1 MLYSK
6 KQERS
11 RRFRLALRMGV
22 PILLLVGILIFYI
35 FRQENYTFHSLDIAL
50 FTIIFF
56 VAIYFIF
63 FLINLGQNETYVDR
77 LTYAFNRD
85 ALLKT
90 LKKGDFKTLVL
101 LRIDN
106 LPFIN
111 DHHGIDRG
119 DKLLRTLVLFLDQH
133 LQSYGIKEPVVGRYH
148 GGDFIVA
155 LQLREKESV
164 AVFEEFSANHKEING
179 ISIEIKYAAV
189 SIEKETDPS
198 AAITHLYDT
207 ISLQKGEKPTQKRA
221 NEERL
226 DIGRLEKEIVEAIE
240 RGNIRPLFFPIKN
253 LSADTVDF
261 FEVAV
266 RLDTETNGLLMPKKF
281 IPVVNRLGL
290 ERTFDEA
297 LFTTLCKVAEE
308 VRSDI
313 RFTFRLSPIS
323 MRYEGFCEKLAQIAV
338 DNRLACSRFDFQL
351 YENRPYK
358 DVTRYKVII
367 EEIKQFGFTV
377 SLENFGAV
385 NASVEY
391 LKKLP
396 VDMVQFDKEFTVGF
410 SNPRQNA
417 LLKGYL
423 QTCRTLG
430 VKTLMRWVDTADLL
444 QALKQLGVDYAQG
457 FAVSNRSLTGETL
470 ISKYGVKS

>member
-11 RRFRLALRMGV
+11 RRFRLALRMGI
-22 PILLLVGILIFYI
+22 PILLLMSILIFYVI
-35 FRQENYTFHSLDIAL
+35 RQKNFAFTSLEIAL
-50 FTIIFF
+50 FATIAYIA
-56 VAIYFIF
+56 VYFIF

-77 LTYAFNRD
+77 LTDAFNRD

-106 LPFIN
+106 LPYIN

-119 DKLLRTLVLFLDQH
+119 DKLLKTLVLFLDQH

-155 LQLREKESV
+155 LHLREEESV

-189 SIEKETDPS
+189 SIEKKTDPS
-198 AAITHLYDT
+198 DVITHLYDT

-226 DIGRLEKEIVEAIE
+226 DITLLEKEIVEAIE
-240 RGNIRPLFFPIKN
+240 KRAIYLLFFPIKN
-253 LSADTVDF
+253 LLNDTVDF

-290 ERTFDEA
+290 ERAFDEA
-297 LFTTLCKVAEE
+297 LFTTLCKVAKE
-308 VRSDI
+308 VRNDI

-323 MRYEGFCEKLAQIAV
+323 MRYEGFCEKLAQIATYHH
-338 DNRLACSRFDFQL
+338 LTASRFDFQI

-358 DVTRYKVII
+358 DITRYKVII
-367 EEIKQFGFTV
+367 EEIKEFGFTV

-430 VKTLMRWVDTADLL
+430 VKTLMRWVDNEELL
-444 QALKQLGVDYAQG
+444 QAFKQIGIDYAQG
-457 FAVSNRSLTGETL
+457 FAVSNRSLTSEIL
-470 ISKYGVKS
+470 ISRYGVKS